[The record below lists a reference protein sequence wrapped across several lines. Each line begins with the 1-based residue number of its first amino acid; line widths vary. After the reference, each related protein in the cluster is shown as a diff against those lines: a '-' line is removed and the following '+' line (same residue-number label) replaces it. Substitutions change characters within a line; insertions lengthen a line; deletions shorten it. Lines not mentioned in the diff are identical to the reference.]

1 MVFVSNRLKRWNG
14 GLQNLSGLV
23 FICGIA
29 IGSSAAARPS
39 KNPYGKPHP

>member
-1 MVFVSNRLKRWNG
+1 MMRVSNRLKRWNG

-29 IGSSAAARPS
+29 IGGSPAARPS